1 MAKQNEPPTTE
12 EVRAEN
18 AALLDLHINAMLKS
32 GRLSTPELAL
42 IVKRVKDA
50 QDSEGSEEDERLV
63 EARRRADASQM
74 RFGAGE
80 SAA

>member
-1 MAKQNEPPTTE
+1 MAKPNEPTTE

-32 GRLSTPELAL
+32 GRLSTAELGL

-50 QDSEGSEEDERLV
+50 QESEGTEEDERLA
-63 EARRRADASQM
+63 EARRRAEASQM
-74 RFGAGE
+74 RFGSGE